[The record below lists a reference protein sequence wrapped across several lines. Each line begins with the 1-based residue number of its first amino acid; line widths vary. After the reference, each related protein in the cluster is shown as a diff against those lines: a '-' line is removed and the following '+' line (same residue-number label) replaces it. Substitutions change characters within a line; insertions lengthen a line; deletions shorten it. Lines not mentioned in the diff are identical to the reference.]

1 MCIGFN
7 NHNAYIKTPPEL
19 LKYSLLL
26 QFTILF
32 CYHQFYS
39 LSEDMSHHQI
49 PKHEGVS
56 ILNMITSNIDVT
68 TYLMHSKLCS

>member
-1 MCIGFN
+1 MSIGFP

-32 CYHQFYS
+32 CYNQFYS
-39 LSEDMSHHQI
+39 PSEDMSDHQI
-49 PKHEGVS
+49 SKHEGIS
-56 ILNMITSNIDVT
+56 ILNMITSNIDIT
-68 TYLMHSKLCS
+68 AYLMHSKLCS